1 MTSRINPAIEA
12 SWSNAM
18 FAEFQSQYFIDL
30 KKFLEKEKTQY
41 QIYPPGSKILSAFDH
56 TPFDQVKVVILG
68 QDPYHGPGQAN
79 GLSFSVS
86 PEIPQPPS
94 LKNILKELHN
104 DLGITLPKTGDLTPW
119 AQQGVLLLNAVLTVR
134 HKEPGS
140 HQKRGWENFTDAVIR
155 KLSKNREGIV
165 FLLWGNF
172 ARSKKKLIDA
182 KKHHILEAPHPSPF
196 SAHSGFFGCHHFSK
210 TNELLVSQGQNPI
223 NWKID

>member
-1 MTSRINPAIEA
+1 
-12 SWSNAM
+12 M